1 MISSEEQYEKI
12 ILDSIRYLRM
22 NDFSEIDRMTLYEYE
37 MRMKAFELRRV
48 DREYEIHLQAWS
60 NWNVQATKRS
70 GKKKRVPVFKF
81 FRQFFDY
88 EKAEAAVLKKRG
100 KRNNPQSSRIIQG
113 MEEQKKRRRANG

>member
-48 DREYEIHLQAWS
+48 DR
-60 NWNVQATKRS
+60 
-70 GKKKRVPVFKF
+70 
-81 FRQFFDY
+81 
-88 EKAEAAVLKKRG
+88 
-100 KRNNPQSSRIIQG
+100 
-113 MEEQKKRRRANG
+113 